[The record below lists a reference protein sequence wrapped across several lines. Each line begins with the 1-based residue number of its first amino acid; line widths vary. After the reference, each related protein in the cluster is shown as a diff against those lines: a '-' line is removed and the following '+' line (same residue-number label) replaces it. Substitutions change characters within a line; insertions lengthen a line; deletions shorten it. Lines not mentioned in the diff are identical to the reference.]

1 MTGFLYP
8 LPNPSEA
15 HPSRDGNKKKAKK
28 KKNQFDGK
36 GSGDCLAEPGN
47 GRAFRGGG

>member
-28 KKNQFDGK
+28 KKI
-36 GSGDCLAEPGN
+36 SLMA
-47 GRAFRGGG
+47 RGVGIA